1 MKRYTEGERRR
12 LVLEYEGSPGSATAF
27 CRKRGVSVG
36 SLAEWRRRYR
46 AAGEGTKEGA
56 IRGSWLP
63 VVLETVSTG
72 PSEMHGYVLE
82 NAAGSR
88 IKVPERFNIDEVR
101 ALWKVIG
108 EQGAREA

>member
-88 IKVPERFNIDEVR
+88 MEVPERFNIDEVR

-108 EQGAREA
+108 EQGGREA